1 MNEEYVLILY
11 YSRHGGTAKLAEQ
24 LAIGVEQS
32 GMTARI
38 RTVPSV
44 SPDTEQT
51 ANDIPEDGP
60 LYCTQEDLAQCSGL
74 LLGSPTRFGNMASPL
89 RYFWDQ
95 TSPIWLSGQLV
106 GKPAGVFVST
116 STLHG
121 GQESTLLS
129 MMLPLMH
136 HGMLITGIPF
146 TEADMHDKTS
156 SASPYG
162 ATHLATLDNKTEAGI
177 SPQESR
183 LARSLGKRVATLAN
197 NLRNTHV

>member
-1 MNEEYVLILY
+1 MDEEYVLILY

-38 RTVPSV
+38 RTVPAV
-44 SPDTEQT
+44 SPNTEQT
-51 ANDIPEDGP
+51 ADEIPETGP

-95 TSPIWLSGQLV
+95 TSPIWLSGQLI

-121 GQESTLLS
+121 GQETTLLS

-146 TEADMHDKTS
+146 TEADMHDRTS

-162 ATHLATLDNKTEAGI
+162 ATHLATMDKNSRSEM
-177 SPQESR
+177 SQQESR
-183 LARSLGKRVATLAN
+183 LARSLGLRVAKLAI

>member
-1 MNEEYVLILY
+1 MDEEYVLILY

-38 RTVPSV
+38 RTVPAV
-44 SPDTEQT
+44 SPNTEQT
-51 ANDIPEDGP
+51 ADEIPETGP
-60 LYCTQEDLAQCSGL
+60 LFCTQEDLAQCSGL

-95 TSPIWLSGQLV
+95 TSPIWLSGQLI

-121 GQESTLLS
+121 GQETTLLS

-136 HGMLITGIPF
+136 HGMFITGIPF
-146 TEADMHDKTS
+146 TEADMHDRTS

-162 ATHLATLDNKTEAGI
+162 ATHLATIDKNSKSEI
-177 SPQESR
+177 SQQESR
-183 LARSLGKRVATLAN
+183 LARSLGLRVAKLAI

>member
-1 MNEEYVLILY
+1 MDEEYILILY
-11 YSRHGGTAKLAEQ
+11 YSRQGGTAKLAEHI
-24 LAIGVEQS
+24 ATGVEQA
-32 GMTARI
+32 GITARI
-38 RTVPSV
+38 RTVPAV
-44 SPDTEQT
+44 SPDTEQS
-51 ANDIPEDGP
+51 ADEIPEAGP
-60 LYCTQEDLAQCSGL
+60 MYCTQEDLAQCSGL
-74 LLGSPTRFGNMASPL
+74 LLGSPTRFGNMAAPL

-106 GKPAGVFVST
+106 SKPAGVFVST

-129 MMLPLMH
+129 MMLPLIH

-146 TEADMHDKTS
+146 TEADMHDRTS

-162 ATHLATLDNKTEAGI
+162 ATHLATSDKSSATSISQQEA
-177 SPQESR
+177 R
-183 LARSLGKRVATLAN
+183 LARSLGQRVAQIAI